1 MIPLLA
7 FGIPGDIAAALIM
20 GAFLIQG
27 ITLGP
32 VVFQDNPVEIY
43 AIFAALIVANLLNL
57 VLGHGMIKM
66 CKHLVTVPKRLLFPG
81 VLVIASAGAYALR
94 GSLFDIQLVFCFG
107 ILGYIMMKCDIP
119 TVPML
124 IGFILMPIFE
134 ENLRVTLLLGSSH
147 DLNVGFVFTRPAFI
161 ILFLIMTITSL
172 IIFKRRKLKNLININ
187 N

>member
-1 MIPLLA
+1 
-7 FGIPGDIAAALIM
+7 
-20 GAFLIQG
+20 
-27 ITLGP
+27 
-32 VVFQDNPVEIY
+32 
-43 AIFAALIVANLLNL
+43 
-57 VLGHGMIKM
+57 
-66 CKHLVTVPKRLLFPG
+66 LFPG